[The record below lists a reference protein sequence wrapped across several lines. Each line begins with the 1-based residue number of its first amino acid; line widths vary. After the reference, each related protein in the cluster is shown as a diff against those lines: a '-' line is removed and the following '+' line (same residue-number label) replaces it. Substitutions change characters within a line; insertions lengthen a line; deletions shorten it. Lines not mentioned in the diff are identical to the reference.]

1 MQSAWACFIS
11 LMFVLVGGWLP
22 TAWCWFPL
30 HSSMNQPCPP
40 RSWASAPPRPVPRR
54 HRAPA
59 EPRVTRQPP
68 TSSPFH
74 TRSCIHVTATLSVLP
89 RLLPPLGRV
98 QSLHVRLFCTFLV
111 VEGTAYDRLQA
122 SRKMLRTDLFFS
134 RCCLSGRRP
143 AGASSSAERGG
154 SSEPP
159 QRVSSPP
166 VLVRHRP
173 RLGEKRD
180 VEAPP
185 MPAELWLGQ
194 SGTAL
199 PSLRRLELTQWK
211 RCSVSVVAMFS
222 ERVKL
227 APKTPSYVYAPENCQ
242 EILNELFSVPV
253 CLFPNSH
260 LKLSA
265 FSRRTYFPSI
275 LPYLPGL
282 LNTGSNSA
290 SNCLKRT

>member
-1 MQSAWACFIS
+1 M
-11 LMFVLVGGWLP
+11 
-22 TAWCWFPL
+22 
-30 HSSMNQPCPP
+30 
-40 RSWASAPPRPVPRR
+40 
-54 HRAPA
+54 
-59 EPRVTRQPP
+59 
-68 TSSPFH
+68 
-74 TRSCIHVTATLSVLP
+74 P

-260 LKLSA
+260 LKLSCSNHHSEELA
-265 FSRRTYFPSI
+265 GTQTHGLQERRESPGMNPHGCGQFMKIKPLTLA
-275 LPYLPGL
+275 LPH
-282 LNTGSNSA
+282 
-290 SNCLKRT
+290 CMHV

>member
-111 VEGTAYDRLQA
+111 VEGSAYDRLQA

-134 RCCLSGRRP
+134 RCCLSGCRP
-143 AGASSSAERGG
+143 ACASSSAERGG

-159 QRVSSPP
+159 QAPRFGLQSWWDIGRVWD
-166 VLVRHRP
+166 RN
-173 RLGEKRD
+173 
-180 VEAPP
+180 
-185 MPAELWLGQ
+185 
-194 SGTAL
+194 GT
-199 PSLRRLELTQWK
+199 LRRLP
-211 RCSVSVVAMFS
+211 CPPSCGSGS
-222 ERVKL
+222 L
-227 APKTPSYVYAPENCQ
+227 APRYRVFAEWRLHSGRDAQ
-242 EILNELFSVPV
+242 
-253 CLFPNSH
+253 CL
-260 LKLSA
+260 LSPC
-265 FSRRTYFPSI
+265 SRRGLSWPPKLRHMFMLQKIVKRSLTSSFQFLFACFQI
-275 LPYLPGL
+275 LISNFQLSPVGHIFHPFCLTCPGF
-282 LNTGSNSA
+282 
-290 SNCLKRT
+290 